1 MIQITQNTDLLKA
14 KPIINQITKFGRQS
28 VNLEIAKYVN
38 KCVKGLNI
46 EIDNLSLQILIE
58 DIVDVYK
65 YDSIEDIQV
74 CLKNGRQGKYGK
86 TYNKL
91 NMIVFGEWMSK
102 HLEQKAIER
111 EKQYSTNK
119 HEWDTKDD
127 YLKAV
132 KIGLKLQKG
141 EKDEAEFQKKKLA
154 DYNNFKMKYEA
165 DKGNESTEGITKVK
179 HNKTKS

>member
-91 NMIVFGEWMSK
+91 NMVVFSEWMSK
-102 HLEQKAIER
+102 HLEQKAMDKTPCSIVR
-111 EKQYSTNK
+111 
-119 HEWDTKDD
+119 
-127 YLKAV
+127 
-132 KIGLKLQKG
+132 
-141 EKDEAEFQKKKLA
+141 LA
-154 DYNNFKMKYEA
+154 
-165 DKGNESTEGITKVK
+165 G
-179 HNKTKS
+179 